1 FTETTSPGEVRVS
14 GQPVQGLVLRL
25 SPSLSI
31 TGRLLGVDPDELMG
45 ARIQAFFQGPA
56 PRFRWLFGV
65 MDGQGKYRVPD
76 AFPGTWQVKAL
87 LPDGR
92 SAEGTL
98 EVTTEP
104 AVLDLEIAA
113 GLTLSGR
120 VLVDG
125 EPLAGATL
133 SVDGSQTSTAYDGG

>member
-1 FTETTSPGEVRVS
+1 MDG
-14 GQPVQGLVLRL
+14 VQGPVLRL

-31 TGRLLGVDPDELMG
+31 TGRLLGVDPDELTG
-45 ARIQAFFQGPA
+45 ASIQAFFLGPEIH
-56 PRFRWLFGV
+56 RLSGV
-65 MDGQGKYRVPD
+65 VDGQGKYRISG
-76 AFPGTWQVKAL
+76 AFPGTWRVNAF

-92 SAEGTL
+92 SAEDTV

-104 AVLDLEIAA
+104 TVLDLEIKT

-125 EPLAGATL
+125 EPPAGATVA
-133 SVDGSQTSTAYDGG
+133 VDANQTSPAIA